1 MNNNFKTDFMMRVLI
16 FSLLSLLASFSFAA
30 SAQEQKTYL
39 NVDNF
44 IASQSICCVDSE
56 KVDINNDNKLD
67 HILFCSGGETTY
79 LEILINS
86 GKNFVLLSMPA
97 GEEYETIDNA
107 DQKEI
112 KIGFGTYPQFGDV
125 HGSDKYYWYDFYVI
139 KGLSSVLNN
148 SQHSGFYKEITV
160 KYKKRIQELNNDIKK
175 LKANKVDE
183 FIIQIRKD
191 HIIRYKEFITKAE
204 KLYQ

>member
-1 MNNNFKTDFMMRVLI
+1 MRL
-16 FSLLSLLASFSFAA
+16 LTLSLILLLAGFPSPAN
-30 SAQEQKTYL
+30 AQKQKTYP
-39 NVDNF
+39 NVETF

-67 HILFCSGGETTY
+67 HILFCSGGEATY
-79 LEILINS
+79 LEILIHS

-97 GEEYETIDNA
+97 GEEYEIIGNA

-125 HGSDKYYWYDFYVI
+125 HGSDRYYWYNFYVI
-139 KGLSSVLNN
+139 KGMSPVLNN

-160 KYKKRIQELNNDIKK
+160 KYKERIQELNNEIKK
-175 LKANKVDE
+175 LKANEVDD
-183 FIIQIRKD
+183 FIIQIRQD
-191 HIIRYKEFITKAE
+191 HIAKYKEFIVKAE